1 MSDDSTIVG
10 EKARDEDS
18 ADSGAKVDVKRD
30 ANRKDFDRGGCVTT
44 DFGAQDDDEPER
56 QHDHRDDLDFDD
68 LETNTL
74 FYHLNT
80 CTDSSSLRKL
90 FDAGCGSEAARSWA
104 YK

>member
-1 MSDDSTIVG
+1 MSDDSTSVG

-30 ANRKDFDRGGCVTT
+30 ATGRTSTEEDASPRTSALRTT
-44 DFGAQDDDEPER
+44 TSQNYP
-56 QHDHRDDLDFDD
+56 RDDLDFDD

-80 CTDSSSLRKL
+80 CTDSSSLRKF
-90 FDAGCGSEAARSWA
+90 FDTGCGSEAARSWA